1 MLHLWLHL
9 WFTTK
14 SLCCI
19 CDYSSDLLLSLYAN
33 VAFETTALIIYAAD
47 TDYSRRFHAEGD
59 DFIVDED
66 NFMLMRDNG
75 SLVVTFPSGTI

>member
-1 MLHLWLHL
+1 MSAL
-9 WFTTK
+9 TTLNR
-14 SLCCI
+14 SSCCI
-19 CDYSSDLLLSLYAN
+19 CDYSSDLLLSLY
-33 VAFETTALIIYAAD
+33 VAFVTTALIIYAAD

-66 NFMLMRDNG
+66 NFMLMRDSG